1 MTSSNETSRQMYPL
15 TRCSGN
21 AVRCL
26 LLRSRNGQPAMNRIL
41 SRCVGVSG
49 NMRLLSVVNGKL
61 AVFLHVHCSP
71 LGQHLVIQF
80 GTAAAY
86 GLPSVI
92 LILLSVDEYPA
103 QWLHP
108 QSSASVLCAS
118 FVQARRGGRCGRI
131 QLQKRDGRDRCELCR
146 VKSSCVHETGALRI
160 CFPAD
165 EFNIE
170 SALMILIER
179 AKF

>member
-1 MTSSNETSRQMYPL
+1 
-15 TRCSGN
+15 
-21 AVRCL
+21 
-26 LLRSRNGQPAMNRIL
+26 MNRFL

-49 NMRLLSVVNGKL
+49 NMRLLSVVNGTI

-71 LGQHLVIQF
+71 LDRHLVIQF
-80 GTAAAY
+80 GTATAY

-131 QLQKRDGRDRCELCR
+131 QLQKRDGRGRCELCR
-146 VKSSCVHETGALRI
+146 VKSSCVR
-160 CFPAD
+160 
-165 EFNIE
+165 
-170 SALMILIER
+170 
-179 AKF
+179 KFRCTTDIFSC

>member
-1 MTSSNETSRQMYPL
+1 
-15 TRCSGN
+15 
-21 AVRCL
+21 
-26 LLRSRNGQPAMNRIL
+26 
-41 SRCVGVSG
+41 
-49 NMRLLSVVNGKL
+49 MRLLSVVNGKL
-61 AVFLHVHCSP
+61 AVLP
-71 LGQHLVIQF
+71 LDQHFVIQF

-92 LILLSVDEYPA
+92 LILLSMDECPA

-118 FVQARRGGRCGRI
+118 FEQARRGGRCCQI
-131 QLQKRDGRDRCELCR
+131 QLQKRDGRGRCELCR
-146 VKSSCVHETGALRI
+146 VKSSCVRGALRI

-170 SALMILIER
+170 RESALMILKETAQFLI
-179 AKF
+179 KKGVK

>member
-1 MTSSNETSRQMYPL
+1 MTSSDETSRKMYPL
-15 TRCSGN
+15 TRSSGTLCVACCCAHN
-21 AVRCL
+21 NEQILAEMR
-26 LLRSRNGQPAMNRIL
+26 RSL
-41 SRCVGVSG
+41 W
-49 NMRLLSVVNGKL
+49 NMRLLSVVNGTL

-71 LGQHLVIQF
+71 FDQHLVLQF

-92 LILLSVDEYPA
+92 LILLSVDDSPA

-131 QLQKRDGRDRCELCR
+131 QLQKRDGRGRCELCR
-146 VKSSCVHETGALRI
+146 VKSSCVREFRCT
-160 CFPAD
+160 AD
-165 EFNIE
+165 VF
-170 SALMILIER
+170 SC
-179 AKF
+179 